1 MVSPTATS
9 TIVTQAFRFMELTPP
24 SSLADNSEKA
34 NAANEQY
41 EIALRSCLE
50 QEDFSFARRLV
61 SLPPAVLPENTA
73 VDADLPFSFSL
84 PADLVKLRSVKQK
97 DRKWRIDGKLLRS
110 NTRENLNLLYTRLI
124 EDEIN
129 LPAMFQT
136 AVSYQLAVLLAPKY
150 VASRTKRAD
159 LVSDGANALRMAI
172 QNDAVSASH
181 ARWDGQGDQ
190 DDWVYGATR

>member
-1 MVSPTATS
+1 
-9 TIVTQAFRFMELTPP
+9 MELTPP

-41 EIALRSCLE
+41 EIALRICLE
-50 QEDFSFARRLV
+50 QEDFSFARCLV
-61 SLPPAVLPENTA
+61 MLPEADVPDLVA
-73 VDADLPFSFSL
+73 VDTTLPYYFPL
-84 PADLVKLRSVKQK
+84 PSDMVKLRSVQDK
-97 DRKWRIDGKLLRS
+97 DRKWRIDGSVVRS
-110 NTRENLNLLYTRLI
+110 DVPGGLTILYTRLVT
-124 EDEIN
+124 DEKN

-136 AVSYQLAVLLAPKY
+136 AVSYQLAVLLAPRF

-181 ARWDGQGDQ
+181 ARWDGQEDYGD
-190 DDWVYGATR
+190 WAIGAVR

>member
-1 MVSPTATS
+1 MASPTATS

-50 QEDFSFARRLV
+50 QEDFSFARTLV
-61 SLPPAVLPENTA
+61 SLPAADVPEDVTIDTN
-73 VDADLPFSFSL
+73 LPFYFPL
-84 PADLVKLRSVKQK
+84 PTDLVKFRSVQS
-97 DRKWRIDGKLLRS
+97 DHLKWRIDGTVVR
-110 NTRENLNLLYTRLI
+110 TDAPGNLTILYTRLI
-124 EDEIN
+124 TDEKN

-181 ARWDGQGDQ
+181 ARWDGQEDQ
-190 DDWVYGATR
+190 GDWVYGAVR

>member
-1 MVSPTATS
+1 MVNPIATS

-61 SLPPAVLPENTA
+61 SLPSAELAEKDA
-73 VDADLPFSFSL
+73 VDVELPFTFSL
-84 PADLVKLRSVKQK
+84 PSDLVKFRSVQDKG
-97 DRKWRIDGKLLRS
+97 RKWRIDGKLLRS
-110 NTRENLNLLYTRLI
+110 NTGESFNLLYTRLI
-124 EDEIN
+124 TDEKN

-136 AVSYQLAVLLAPKY
+136 AVSYQLAVLLAPRY

-181 ARWDGQGDQ
+181 ARWDGQEDQ
-190 DDWVYGATR
+190 GDWVYGATR